1 MPKRRRQHPETDWR
15 HRAACR
21 GMETNLFFPVS
32 SAGGAP
38 ANISEAKRVCN
49 TCPVQQD
56 CLRLAD
62 DLVIDDGIW
71 GGLTETERRS
81 SRRRPAKARLSY
93 YR

>member
-21 GMETNLFFPVS
+21 GMEINLFFPVS
-32 SAGGAP
+32 SAGVA
-38 ANISEAKRVCN
+38 AADITEAKRVCD

-56 CLRLAD
+56 CLRLAN
-62 DLVIDDGIW
+62 DLAIDDGIW

-81 SRRRPAKARLSY
+81 TKSRPGQARLSY